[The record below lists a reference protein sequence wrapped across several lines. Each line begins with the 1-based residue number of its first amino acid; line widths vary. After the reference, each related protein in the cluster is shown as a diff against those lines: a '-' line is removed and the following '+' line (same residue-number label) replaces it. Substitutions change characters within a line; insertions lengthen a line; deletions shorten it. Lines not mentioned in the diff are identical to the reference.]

1 MPASPIARI
10 RTLLRKRGVLG
21 TAARVAQVLWR
32 RVVPRRVPPHPFDL
46 EHGVETG
53 GLLMARNI
61 RSGHAHDAQSTAYY
75 GTQPS
80 VFRAAIA
87 RWIEDISAAG
97 QNVREFTF
105 VDIGCGKGR
114 VLMLASNH
122 PFRRVLGIELSPSL
136 VQRAREN
143 LGRWTARPHPCDC
156 IEVIES
162 DVLDFALPDGPLLL
176 YLYHPFEAE
185 LFGQWVHFLAA
196 QLAARATTVY
206 VLYLNPYHQ
215 KMLRALPCAEHLW
228 SDVCAFNPQESAAR
242 QLSDAATPV
251 ALYRLTPTDQP
262 RMPSTGADGQ

>member
-1 MPASPIARI
+1 MPVSPIARL
-10 RTLLRKRGVLG
+10 RTLLRKHGVVG
-21 TAARVAQVLWR
+21 AAAHVAEVLWR
-32 RVVPRRVPPHPFDL
+32 RVFPRRVPPHPFDL

-53 GLLMARNI
+53 GLLMARKI
-61 RSGHAHDAQSTAYY
+61 RSGHPHDAQSTAYY

-80 VFRAAIA
+80 VFRAAMA
-87 RWIEDISAAG
+87 RWIEDITAAG
-97 QNVREFTF
+97 QDVREFTF

-114 VLMLASNH
+114 ALMLASDH

-136 VQRAREN
+136 VQQAHEN
-143 LGRWTARPHPCDC
+143 LARWTARPHPCDF
-156 IEVIES
+156 IQVIEC

-196 QLAARATTVY
+196 QLATRVTPVY

-215 KMLRALPCAEHLW
+215 EMLGALPFAEHLW
-228 SDVCAFNPQESAAR
+228 SDVFAFNPEESAAR

-251 ALYRLTPTDQP
+251 SLYRLTPAAHAFH
-262 RMPSTGADGQ
+262 RADGQ